1 MKTIKL
7 ILTILFTGILSS
19 AFAQSDTVKIR
30 TSAQCADCKN
40 RIETKLNYKKGVK
53 NAVLDLKTKEVTIVY
68 DLKKINP
75 DKLRTVISKT
85 GYDADRLQADPKAY
99 SKLPK
104 CCQKGGHD
112 PK

>member
-7 ILTILFTGILSS
+7 ILFFLFAGMVSS
-19 AFAQSDTVKIR
+19 AFASSDTVKIR
-30 TSAQCADCKN
+30 TSAQCGDCKK
-40 RIETKLNYKKGVK
+40 RIENKLIYKKGVK
-53 NAVLDLKTKEVTIVY
+53 SAVLDLKTKEVMIVY

-75 DKLRTVISKT
+75 DKLRLAISKV